1 MMNFAIYSVTVNA
14 SSYEID
20 GIYKA
25 IKACGLYVLELTGVR
40 RISEGSY
47 ECFGCFIKQNRRG
60 H

>member
-14 SSYEID
+14 PSYEID
-20 GIYKA
+20 GICKA
-25 IKACGLYVLELTGVR
+25 IEACGLYILELNGVR

-47 ECFGCFIKQNRRG
+47 ECFGCFIKQRKRG